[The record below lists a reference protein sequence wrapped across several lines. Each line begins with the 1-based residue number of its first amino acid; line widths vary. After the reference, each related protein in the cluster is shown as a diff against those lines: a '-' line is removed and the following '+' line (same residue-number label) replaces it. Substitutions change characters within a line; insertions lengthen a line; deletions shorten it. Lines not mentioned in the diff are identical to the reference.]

1 MFPDRKTISHIN
13 DVSQPELIA
22 IIDWPAAM
30 GEAYQQNNILMVGR
44 TGGYYAEECEIR
56 GRNRAIIICIT
67 QQMRGPLSS
76 EYPCDSVLQ
85 DGGRCLGGSTLPLSS
100 Q

>member
-1 MFPDRKTISHIN
+1 MFPDHKTISHIN

-22 IIDWPAAM
+22 IIDWQATVGKAD
-30 GEAYQQNNILMVGR
+30 QQNNLLMVGR
-44 TGGYYAEECEIR
+44 IGAYYAEECEIR

-76 EYPCDSVLQ
+76 EYCWIIRISL
-85 DGGRCLGGSTLPLSS
+85 
-100 Q
+100 